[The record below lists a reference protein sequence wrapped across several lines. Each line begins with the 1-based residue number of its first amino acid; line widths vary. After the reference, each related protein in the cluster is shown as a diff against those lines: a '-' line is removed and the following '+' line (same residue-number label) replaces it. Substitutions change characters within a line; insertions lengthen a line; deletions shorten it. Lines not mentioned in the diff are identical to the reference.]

1 MHRWRNR
8 QEHVLVFAG
17 TGEGPVIAQSLL
29 ESGFRVSVSVVT
41 EAAARG
47 FAAMSLQ
54 DLHVGAFPSQQSL
67 SDHLATQAVTC
78 VVDATHPFALRI
90 SADLQSTCAT
100 GHPRLIRFER
110 PDHGA
115 VDQGLLATIDDLA
128 HCPLSGHRLLLAVGA
143 RQLQAAVAAAR
154 LAGAVVHARV
164 LPTADAIRQ
173 AGSAGLSGDQL
184 AVLRPAVGER
194 PGALEAALC
203 RRWQISDVLCRQSG
217 GAADGLWSRL
227 CQDGSMRLWKLKRPH
242 ARLDVD
248 VVHSVNALC
257 RLLDANTAGPQAGAH
272 NGGQ

>member
-29 ESGFRVSVSVVT
+29 ECGFRVSVSVVT

-47 FAAMSLQ
+47 FAALSLQ
-54 DLHVGAFPSQQSL
+54 SLHVGAFPSQRSL

-143 RQLQAAVAAAR
+143 RQLQAAVTAAR

-173 AGSAGLSGDQL
+173 AGAAGLSGDQL

-227 CQDGSMRLWKLKRPH
+227 CQDGSMRLWKLKRPL
-242 ARLDVD
+242 ARPDVD

>member
-54 DLHVGAFPSQQSL
+54 GLHVGAFPSQQSL
-67 SDHLATQAVTC
+67 VDHLATQAVTC

-143 RQLQAAVAAAR
+143 RQLQAAVRAAR
-154 LAGAVVHARV
+154 LAGAEVHARV

-173 AGSAGLSGDQL
+173 AGAAGLSGDQL

-227 CQDGSMRLWKLKRPH
+227 CQDGSMRLWKLERPL
-242 ARLDVD
+242 ASLDVD

>member
-17 TGEGPVIAQSLL
+17 TGEGPLIAQSLL

-54 DLHVGAFPSQQSL
+54 DLHVGAFPSHQSL
-67 SDHLATQAVTC
+67 ADHLAAQAVTC

-90 SADLQSTCAT
+90 SADLQSNCAT

-115 VDQGLLATIDDLA
+115 VDHALLATIDDLA
-128 HCPLSGHRLLLAVGA
+128 NCSLSGHRLLLAVGA
-143 RQLQAAVAAAR
+143 RQLQAAVTAAR

-164 LPTADAIRQ
+164 LPTADAIRK
-173 AGSAGLSGDQL
+173 AGAAGLSGDQL
-184 AVLRPAVGER
+184 AVLRPAAGDR

-203 RRWQISDVLCRQSG
+203 RRWQISDVVCRQSG
-217 GAADGLWSRL
+217 GVADGLWCRL
-227 CQDGSMRLWKLKRPH
+227 CQDGSMRLWKLRRPV
-242 ARLDVD
+242 ASLDVD

>member
-54 DLHVGAFPSQQSL
+54 GLHVGAFPSQQSL
-67 SDHLATQAVTC
+67 ADHLATQAVTC

-90 SADLQSTCAT
+90 SAALQSTCAT

-110 PDHGA
+110 PDHSA

-143 RQLQAAVAAAR
+143 RQLQAAVTAAQ

-173 AGSAGLSGDQL
+173 AGAAGLSSDQL

-227 CQDGSMRLWKLKRPH
+227 CQDGSMRLWKLKRPL
-242 ARLDVD
+242 ARPDVD

-257 RLLDANTAGPQAGAH
+257 CLLDANSAGPQAGAH